1 MNQPRAVRLRNRRNA
16 RKQARSGIRRRSA
29 VDLLSSSR
37 LLFASFAYFVVA
49 LYPIAASARSAPNF
63 LIVYMDDLGWADTSV
78 PMMDSEPESR
88 SDFYQTPNLE
98 RLAERGMRFSNG
110 YSPAP
115 TCTPARKSIQFG
127 KTPGRLKYTFVHDVL
142 ALKRGLKWQDEVSL
156 ADVLKASGKNYIT
169 AHFGK
174 GMGSERMETIGYD
187 VHDEF
192 DGNAANGN
200 FHGDRVDLKSR
211 RPLPDDDPKR
221 IYSLEKRS
229 LGFLEKH
236 AGKRPFF
243 LMISQYAVHVP
254 HKASEHVIEKYR
266 KLPRGKYCKDEDYL
280 PTDQVSDGKKNSHWR
295 LQYAAMID
303 EVDAGL
309 GKMMDLLEARG
320 ELDNTYIIYTSDNGG
335 GLKPNG
341 PLSWGKAQ
349 LFEGGLRV
357 PWVVAG
363 PGVKQGVQCDVP
375 VVQWDLLATLH
386 DLSGS
391 KAPLPENLDGG
402 SLRSVLE
409 RGNAGRVERPGK
421 GLVFHYPCYFA
432 PPITLIRMDD
442 YKYMKHLLTGE
453 TKLFN
458 LADDIGEKNNLA
470 SSMPEKAAEMD
481 KVLTAYLEEID
492 AEDVQD
498 VYQARFEELD
508 HFEAMAK
515 SNYEKNSTRLKH
527 TGDAAGIA
535 DLRVKLDADLERFAK
550 NREEVRINMQS
561 THWAGAPRRKK

>member
-1 MNQPRAVRLRNRRNA
+1 MRSRYPVLTVLFTTLLLAAGAV
-16 RKQARSGIRRRSA
+16 
-29 VDLLSSSR
+29 
-37 LLFASFAYFVVA
+37 FAGNSEV
-49 LYPIAASARSAPNF
+49 PNF

-98 RLAERGMRFSNG
+98 KLAERGMRFSNG
-110 YSPAP
+110 YAPAP
-115 TCTPARKSIQFG
+115 TCTPSRKSIQFG
-127 KTPGRLKYTFVHDVL
+127 KTPGRLQYTFVHDVL
-142 ALKRGLKWQDEVSL
+142 ALKRNLKWQDEVSL
-156 ADVLKASGKNYIT
+156 ADVLKSSGKNYIT

-200 FHGDRVDLKSR
+200 FHGERVDLKSR
-211 RPLPDDDPKR
+211 KPLPDDDPKR
-221 IYSLEKRS
+221 IYSLERRS
-229 LGFLEKH
+229 LKFLDEY

-254 HKASEHVIEKYR
+254 HHASEHVIDKYR

-280 PTDQVSDGKKNSHWR
+280 PTDQVSDSRKNSHWR

-309 GKMMDLLEARG
+309 GKMMDLLEERG
-320 ELDNTYIIYTSDNGG
+320 QLDNTYIIYTSDNGG
-335 GLKPNG
+335 GMKPNG

-363 PGVKQGVQCDVP
+363 PGVKKGVQCDVP
-375 VVQWDLLATLH
+375 VVQWDLLSTLH

-391 KAPLPENLDGG
+391 KAALPEDLDGA
-402 SLRSVLE
+402 SLREVFE
-409 RGNAGRVERPGK
+409 RGNAGRVERPGE

-432 PPITLIRMDD
+432 PPLTLIRMGD

-458 LADDIGEKNNLA
+458 LAEDISEKNNLA
-470 SSMPEKAAEMD
+470 AAMPEKAAHMD
-481 KVLTAYLEEID
+481 KVLADYLKEID

-508 HFEAMAK
+508 RFEAGAR
-515 SNYEKNSTRLKH
+515 SNYEKNSARLKRA
-527 TGDAAGIA
+527 GDAEGIA
-535 DLRVKLDADLERFAK
+535 ALSAELEADLARFAK
-550 NREEVRINMQS
+550 NREEVRRNMHAS
-561 THWAGAPRRKK
+561 HWAGGVPNRN

>member
-1 MNQPRAVRLRNRRNA
+1 MLMNVPRPVL
-16 RKQARSGIRRRSA
+16 SA
-29 VDLLSSSR
+29 FFGALALVASTLTAESSST
-37 LLFASFAYFVVA
+37 
-49 LYPIAASARSAPNF
+49 PNF

-98 RLAERGMRFSNG
+98 KLAARGMRFSSG
-110 YSPAP
+110 YAPAP
-115 TCTPARKSIQFG
+115 TCTPSRKSIQFG
-127 KTPGRLKYTFVHDVL
+127 KTPGRLQYTFVHDVL
-142 ALKRGLKWQDEVSL
+142 ALKRELKWQDEVSL
-156 ADVLKASGKNYIT
+156 ADVLKASNKNYIT

-200 FHGDRVDLKSR
+200 FHGERVDLKSR
-211 RPLPDDDPKR
+211 KPLPADDPKR
-221 IYSLEKRS
+221 IYSLERRS
-229 LGFLEKH
+229 LKFLDEN

-254 HKASEHVIEKYR
+254 HHASEHVIDKYR

-280 PTDQVSDGKKNSHWR
+280 PTDQVSASRKNSHWR

-309 GKMMDLLEARG
+309 GKMMDLLEERG
-320 ELDNTYIIYTSDNGG
+320 ELENTYIIYTSDNGG
-335 GLKPNG
+335 GMKPNG

-375 VVQWDLLATLH
+375 VVQWDLLSTLH

-391 KAPLPENLDGG
+391 KAALPEDLDGA
-402 SLRSVLE
+402 SLRDVFE
-409 RGNAGRVERPGK
+409 KGNAGRVERPGE

-432 PPITLIRMDD
+432 PPLTLIRIGD

-458 LADDIGEKNNLA
+458 LADDIGEKRNLVSA
-470 SSMPEKAAEMD
+470 MPEKAARMD
-481 KVLTAYLEEID
+481 KVLTDYLKEID

-508 HFEAMAK
+508 RFEQMARV
-515 SNYEKNSTRLKH
+515 NYQKGVANLKK
-527 TGDAAGIA
+527 TGDLAGVA
-535 DLRVKLDADLERFAK
+535 TLRAELEADLERFSK

-561 THWAGAPRRKK
+561 SHWAGGPPRKK

>member
-1 MNQPRAVRLRNRRNA
+1 MNQQRAVQLRNT
-16 RKQARSGIRRRSA
+16 RKQDRSGIRRRSA

-37 LLFASFAYFVVA
+37 LLFACFASFVVS
-49 LYPIAASARSAPNF
+49 LYSISASAKPTPNF

-78 PMMDSEPESR
+78 PMMDSEPESK

-98 RLAERGMRFSNG
+98 KLAERGMRFSNG
-110 YSPAP
+110 YAPAP
-115 TCTPARKSIQFG
+115 TCTPSRKSIQFG
-127 KTPGRLKYTFVHDVL
+127 KTPGRLQYTFVHDVL
-142 ALKRGLKWQDEVSL
+142 ALKRELKWQDEVSL
-156 ADVLKASGKNYIT
+156 ADVVKVANKNYIT

-174 GMGSERMETIGYD
+174 GMGNERMETIGYD

-200 FHGDRVDLKSR
+200 FHGDYVDLKSR
-211 RPLPDDDPKR
+211 KHLPDDDPKR
-221 IYSLEKRS
+221 IYSLKRRS
-229 LGFLEKH
+229 LKFLDEN

-280 PTDQVSDGKKNSHWR
+280 PTDQVSDSKKNSHWR

-309 GKMMDLLEARG
+309 GKMMDLLEERG

-375 VVQWDLLATLH
+375 VVQWDLLSTLH

-391 KAPLPENLDGG
+391 KAPLPDDLDGG
-402 SLRSVLE
+402 SLRSVFE
-409 RGNAGRVERPGK
+409 KGNAGKVERPGK

-432 PPITLIRMDD
+432 PPITLIRMGD

-453 TKLFN
+453 TMLFDVSKD
-458 LADDIGEKNNLA
+458 LGEKNNLA
-470 SSMPEKAAEMD
+470 SAMPERAAQMD
-481 KVLTAYLEEID
+481 KVLGDYLREID
-492 AEDVQD
+492 AEDVQE

-508 HFEAMAK
+508 RFERMAREVYAK
-515 SNYEKNSTRLKH
+515 DAARLK
-527 TGDAAGIA
+527 AAGDTA
-535 DLRVKLDADLERFAK
+535 SLAKAKARLDENLERFTK
-550 NREEVRINMQS
+550 NREEVRRNMQAS
-561 THWAGAPRRKK
+561 HWAGGPPKE